1 MKSYGRVDETWNDER
16 IRTLIED
23 ALKMARDGKKRYA
36 IGQDG
41 NSNVVVTGDGPDNTC
56 IYVCWTTRRSRDS
69 PEDDLVLSDQCAYK
83 EYSVEQ
89 MIPRARNAL
98 TRGIID
104 FGGLGF
110 LSEGRAQLQGVSRY
124 ARMLVKMDGEP
135 CITGWIDKK
144 TRTAAQSERDNPAS
158 ILSDMSKSIVIAPLS
173 ERKYFVDYASCV
185 VTKHGCWSLLDR
197 IPDNAAYRECGRVRR
212 MKDLKNMYVSDRR
225 SIYTGYWPGAFMY
238 DAILEYGENKRRAR
252 AKK

>member
-1 MKSYGRVDETWNDER
+1 MKSYGKVDESWNEAKFQA
-16 IRTLIED
+16 LIED
-23 ALKMARDGKKRYA
+23 ALGMAKENKERHA

-41 NSNVVVTGDGPDNTC
+41 SGNVVVTCGKPDNAC

-104 FGGLGF
+104 FGSLGF
-110 LSEGRAQLQGVSRY
+110 LSEGREQLQGVFRY
-124 ARMLVKMDGEP
+124 AGMLVEMHGEP
-135 CITGWIDKK
+135 FITGWIDKK
-144 TRTAAQSERDNPAS
+144 TRTVAQSERDNPAS

-173 ERKYFVDYASCV
+173 ERDRFLDVASCV
-185 VTKHGCWSLLDR
+185 VTKNGFWSMSDKL
-197 IPDNAAYRECGRVRR
+197 PEGRCHY
-212 MKDLKNMYVSDRR
+212 MDRR
-225 SIYTGYWPGAFMY
+225 VPLAADGLARHSVKIWNPVDHVYCG
-238 DAILEYGENKRRAR
+238 ILESKGRRYF
-252 AKK
+252 KD

>member
-1 MKSYGRVDETWNDER
+1 
-16 IRTLIED
+16 
-23 ALKMARDGKKRYA
+23 
-36 IGQDG
+36 
-41 NSNVVVTGDGPDNTC
+41 
-56 IYVCWTTRRSRDS
+56 
-69 PEDDLVLSDQCAYK
+69 
-83 EYSVEQ
+83 

-124 ARMLVKMDGEP
+124 ARMLVKMHGEP
-135 CITGWIDKK
+135 FITGWIDKK
-144 TRTAAQSERDNPAS
+144 TRTAAQSERDNLAG

-173 ERKYFVDYASCV
+173 ERGHFVDYASCV

-197 IPDNAAYRECGRVRR
+197 IPDSVAYREYGRVRR